1 MPILRVSL
9 DFVRLPDPSVDAFAE
24 NVLTAMPMCSKYTTP
39 SPPLAQVHAALALF
53 TTALS
58 AAAQGGKQAT
68 AAKDAA
74 RETLL
79 GLMRQLASYVQ
90 VTANND
96 LPTLLASGFSAAS
109 TNRTQV
115 PLYQPTILAIT
126 NGQPTKLTLQVTPLP
141 NARAYEYQVRT
152 GTGSWSPSVPTTRA
166 RGIVVSDLV
175 PGTTYTFQVR
185 GIGGSTG
192 VSAWSPE
199 MSHMAT

>member
-1 MPILRVSL
+1 MSL
-9 DFVRLPDPSVDAFAE
+9 
-24 NVLTAMPMCSKYTTP
+24 
-39 SPPLAQVHAALALF
+39 
-53 TTALS
+53 
-58 AAAQGGKQAT
+58 
-68 AAKDAA
+68 
-74 RETLL
+74 
-79 GLMRQLASYVQ
+79 
-90 VTANND
+90 
-96 LPTLLASGFSAAS
+96 
-109 TNRTQV
+109 
-115 PLYQPTILAIT
+115 
-126 NGQPTKLTLQVTPLP
+126 TK